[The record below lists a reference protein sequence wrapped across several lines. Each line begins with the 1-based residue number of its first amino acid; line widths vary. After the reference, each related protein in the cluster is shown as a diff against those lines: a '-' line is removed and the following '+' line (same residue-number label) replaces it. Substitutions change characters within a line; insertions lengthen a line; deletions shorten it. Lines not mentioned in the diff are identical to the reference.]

1 MNTLED
7 LLKQREELEL
17 KIKNTRD
24 AERTRAIEEIKR
36 LVNMFGLDP
45 YDIFSDISVK
55 VEAKYINPLT
65 GEKWSGRGKT
75 PKWLEGKN
83 RSDFEIR

>member
-1 MNTLED
+1 MHSLEE
-7 LLKQREELEL
+7 LIKQREELEL

-24 AERTRAIEEIKR
+24 LERSRAIDDIKR
-36 LVNMFGLDP
+36 QVKLYAISP

-55 VEAKYINPLT
+55 VEAKYKNPLT
-65 GEKWSGRGKT
+65 GETWSGRGKT

-83 RSDFEIR
+83 RSDFEIK